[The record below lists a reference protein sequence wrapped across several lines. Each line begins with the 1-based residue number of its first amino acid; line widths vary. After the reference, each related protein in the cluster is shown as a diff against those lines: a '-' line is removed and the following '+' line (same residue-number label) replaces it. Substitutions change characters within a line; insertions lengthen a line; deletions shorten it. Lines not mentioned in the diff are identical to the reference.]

1 MFDTVESVQGHTHP
15 HVRTHARIHEQ
26 SVWGIL
32 DNGSAHP
39 RLSPSAHAKCR
50 ARCSES
56 RNREVLPAFRPSK
69 ARDGTGLV
77 KQIGMWAEERG
88 AVTVEPDCEKAEVRA
103 TREVGAY
110 GANISRTVTK
120 NDDSA
125 AAAVLKTRTSSPVS
139 AKVGSRFLQR
149 GSSTGGR
156 CSPETCTCG

>member
-15 HVRTHARIHEQ
+15 HARIHEQ
-26 SVWGIL
+26 SACGTL

-39 RLSPSAHAKCR
+39 RLSPSAHARCR

-56 RNREVLPAFRPSK
+56 RNREVLHAFRPSK

-103 TREVGAY
+103 TREFGAY
-110 GANISRTVTK
+110 SANISRTVTK
-120 NDDSA
+120 NDDKCRSCGSEDA
-125 AAAVLKTRTSSPVS
+125 NIFARVRKGWIEVPPTR
-139 AKVGSRFLQR
+139 
-149 GSSTGGR
+149 
-156 CSPETCTCG
+156 